1 MRSFEVL
8 IDYFTGDKSESPAKG
23 TDKKVAADGEEV
35 AAAPAVV
42 EPPRPETAWERGLR
56 QAKEMRKK
64 SQQRKETDMEYEEKR
79 TNMSLTQV
87 RNSGVLHTL
96 NQAFFGRFSG
106 KWRVVDLPEI

>member
-1 MRSFEVL
+1 M
-8 IDYFTGDKSESPAKG
+8 KG
-23 TDKKVAADGEEV
+23 KDKKAAADGEEV

-56 QAKEMRKK
+56 QAKEMRKR

-87 RNSGVLHTL
+87 RNSPYTKPD
-96 NQAFFGRFSG
+96 FFGRFSG

>member
-1 MRSFEVL
+1 M
-8 IDYFTGDKSESPAKG
+8 KG

-56 QAKEMRKK
+56 QAKEMRKR

-87 RNSGVLHTL
+87 RNCGVVHTL
-96 NQAFFGRFSG
+96 NQGFLFYTFSENRIAPG
-106 KWRVVDLPEI
+106 AHFA